1 MWFYNFFYHP
11 FKIIVLYNNL
21 SPMQILENIKV
32 ALRSIRSNFLRS
44 LLTMMIIT
52 VGITSLVGILTAI
65 DTILLSLNDN
75 FSRVGANSFSINQKY
90 ENIQSQR
97 HGRRERVGDIIS
109 LDNALDFEEKYDY
122 PGSKVSVHG
131 WCSGNATIKHKNEKT
146 NPTVTIRG
154 VGQNFFDI
162 SGFEFSQ
169 GRNFSPTELEHGSHK
184 VVIGYDIVRHLFDKN
199 PEKAINQ
206 VVDVN
211 GIRYKIIGTLAEKGS
226 GGNARNDRNVF
237 IPLLNSKRYYHWN
250 DKQYNIDVGLE
261 DATQMEYA
269 ISDAIGTF
277 RNIRK
282 LKASEDNDFEVRKS
296 DSLLE
301 MIKDATFKLRVA
313 TIAIA
318 LITLLGASIGLM
330 NIMLVTVT
338 ERTREVGIRKA
349 LGATR
354 QNILVQ
360 FLTEA
365 ITIGQI
371 GGILGIILGIIIGLV
386 LAVYI
391 EGQFQIPWAWI
402 ALGFGVNMIV
412 GIISGLYPAMKAS
425 KMDPIESLRYE

>member
-1 MWFYNFFYHP
+1 
-11 FKIIVLYNNL
+11 
-21 SPMQILENIKV
+21 MQILENIRV
-32 ALRSIRSNFLRS
+32 ALRSIRSNLLRS
-44 LLTMMIIT
+44 LLTIMIIA

-65 DTILLSLNDN
+65 DTILLTMNSN

-90 ENIQSQR
+90 ENLQSHQ
-97 HGRRERVGDIIS
+97 HGRREPVGDIID
-109 LDNALDFEEKYDY
+109 LNNALDFKEKYDF
-122 PGSKVSVHG
+122 PGSKVSVHA
-131 WCSGNATIKHKNEKT
+131 WCSGNSTIKFKNEKT
-146 NPTVTIRG
+146 NPTVTIQG
-154 VGQNFFDI
+154 VDDHFFDI
-162 SGFEFSQ
+162 SGFEFSE
-169 GRNFSPTELEHGSHK
+169 GRNFNATELEHGAHK
-184 VVIGYDIVRHLFDKN
+184 VVIGYDIVRHLFDKD
-199 PEKAINQ
+199 PQKAINQ
-206 VVDVN
+206 IIDINGSKYKVV
-211 GIRYKIIGTLAEKGS
+211 GTLKEKGS

-237 IPLLNSKRYYHWN
+237 IPLLNSKRYYHWT
-250 DKQYNIDVGLE
+250 DKQYDINVGIS
-261 DATQMEYA
+261 DAVQMEDA

-282 LKASEDNDFEVRKS
+282 LRASEDNDFEIRKS

-301 MIKDATFKLRVA
+301 MIKDATFKLRIA

-365 ITIGQI
+365 IMIGQI

-386 LAVYI
+386 LAI
-391 EGQFQIPWAWI
+391 NIDGQFQVPWAWI
-402 ALGFGVNMIV
+402 ILGFVVNMIV
-412 GIISGLYPAMKAS
+412 GIASGIYPAMKAS